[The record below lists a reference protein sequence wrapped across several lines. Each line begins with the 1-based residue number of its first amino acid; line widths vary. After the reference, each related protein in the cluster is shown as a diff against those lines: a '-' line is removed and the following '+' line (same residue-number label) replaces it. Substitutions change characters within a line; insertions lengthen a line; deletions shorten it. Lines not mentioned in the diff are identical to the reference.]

1 MIKTWRNN
9 APVGIGSGVSS
20 SYGEITYLKGIHHHD
35 HDVTSDVLSLIDD
48 FVSNFA
54 FSFSMTREP
63 SARDRGAYQIGWK
76 HFFRHVTQ
84 SRCLSSTPLVRGKK
98 ERQLSKRFSTPHGEQ
113 AMQCPKSIIPGVE
126 RLHDFSAQWFGIFS
140 LRESTLK
147 NGPSSCVYYG
157 PPAMF
162 VCDNKSRR
170 SQIRPKLKRI
180 MVICLWSKVNPD
192 PYFS

>member
-9 APVGIGSGVSS
+9 APGGIGSGVSS

-98 ERQLSKRFSTPHGEQ
+98 ERQLSKQFSTLRNQ
-113 AMQCPKSIIPGVE
+113 AFSKIHHSRGLPLMTSAKISDFLTPPVCKFMQP
-126 RLHDFSAQWFGIFS
+126 L
-140 LRESTLK
+140 
-147 NGPSSCVYYG
+147 
-157 PPAMF
+157 
-162 VCDNKSRR
+162 
-170 SQIRPKLKRI
+170 
-180 MVICLWSKVNPD
+180 
-192 PYFS
+192 